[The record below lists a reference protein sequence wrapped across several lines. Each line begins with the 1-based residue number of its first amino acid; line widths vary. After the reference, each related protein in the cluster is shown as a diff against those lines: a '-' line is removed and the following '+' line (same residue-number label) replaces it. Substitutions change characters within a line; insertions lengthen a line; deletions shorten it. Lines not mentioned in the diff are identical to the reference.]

1 MSDAPIL
8 LVIESHVAVITL
20 NRPEKLNAFAGD
32 MRERLVA
39 ALDQVAASD
48 ARVLVITGAGRAF
61 CAGGDVG
68 FMLDLKARGAGYEEV
83 ATLIDAGR
91 DIVTRLAALPI
102 PVIAAIHGVAAGA
115 GANLALACD
124 VRLASDEA
132 RFGESFVKIALH
144 ADWGGTFAL
153 PRVVGLGRAL
163 DLCWTGDVIGADDM
177 LRAGIVQRVWPAAS
191 FAAEWQAYA
200 TRLAAAPATSVRALK
215 ANLRASLHRTL
226 EQCLDAESVAQEA
239 CWKSADS
246 AEGLRAFAEKRAAVF
261 GAPAGD
267 FGAAP
272 SAASRRFE

>member
-8 LVIESHVAVITL
+8 LAIESHVAVITL

-61 CAGGDVG
+61 CSGGDVG
-68 FMLDLKARGAGYEEV
+68 FMLELKGRGAGYEEV
-83 ATLIDAGR
+83 ATLIEAGR
-91 DIVTRLAALPI
+91 DIVTRIAALPI

-163 DLCWTGDVIGADDM
+163 DRDGRRDRRRDM
-177 LRAGIVQRVWPAAS
+177 LRAGLVQRVAGGQLRRR
-191 FAAEWQAYA
+191 WQAYA
-200 TRLAAAPATSVRALK
+200 TRSRRPATSVRAPRQ
-215 ANLRASLHRTL
+215 LRASLHH
-226 EQCLDAESVAQEA
+226 AETVLTPRRGRRRAEPADSTEGCARSP
-239 CWKSADS
+239 KSARCS
-246 AEGLRAFAEKRAAVF
+246 ARRQAARA
-261 GAPAGD
+261 P
-267 FGAAP
+267 P
-272 SAASRRFE
+272 AASRRFSSARYSSL